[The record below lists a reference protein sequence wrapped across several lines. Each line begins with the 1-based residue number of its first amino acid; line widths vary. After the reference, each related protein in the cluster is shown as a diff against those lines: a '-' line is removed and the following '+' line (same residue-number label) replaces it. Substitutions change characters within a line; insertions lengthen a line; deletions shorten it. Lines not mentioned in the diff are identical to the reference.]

1 MRIFV
6 NLSNDNMTRQIYF
19 IILLFSTALS
29 LSAQVN
35 LQEYRFR
42 IYLKDKG
49 NTANFSTSKPEEFL
63 SKRAIDRKQKEK
75 VEIDASDFPVSQDY
89 LQSIENSGGK
99 ILSRS
104 RWFNT
109 CVAQLKDSSQIDL
122 IRRLS
127 FVDSVKYVW
136 RGSSKTKLN
145 DIRPRLE
152 MLPCADDFST
162 NEYFGLSSKQ
172 FGIHHADLMAK
183 AGFQGS
189 GIVIGV
195 IDAGFTNVDVIPY
208 FEKVNMLGQKNF
220 VPDGAIFSSSDHG
233 TKVFSTMA
241 ANQPKMMMGSAPQAA
256 YWLLRSEDPQSEFP
270 VEEDYWVE
278 AIEFADSVG
287 VDIVNTSLG
296 YSDFDDRTLN
306 YNYKQINGRSS
317 LMTLAAEK
325 AYEKGMLIVCS
336 AGNEGNKTWKKI
348 TVPADAFD
356 VLTIGAMQLN
366 NSIAKFSS
374 LGPTADG
381 RIKPDLV
388 SVGMGAATIGQNG
401 AIGLS
406 NGTSFSSPFMTG
418 LIASLWSINPQL
430 TRSEIIRTVKESAD
444 RYHQPDTIF
453 GYGVPDFAKAMK
465 IVLETI
471 NPVDHAIANENFS
484 ISFSDV
490 HKKSIV
496 LQLIDPNYAS
506 DTYSVKILNEMG
518 SIIFTGNFD
527 QSKNL
532 KVPIEANWNKSNH
545 YLYVVLENPFEQ
557 FITRLKL

>member
-1 MRIFV
+1 MI
-6 NLSNDNMTRQIYF
+6 RQIYF
-19 IILLFSTALS
+19 IILLFSATLS
-29 LSAQVN
+29 LSAQISG
-35 LQEYRFR
+35 LQYRFR

-63 SKRAIDRKQKEK
+63 SKRAIDRKRKEK
-75 VEIDASDFPVSQDY
+75 VEIDASDFPVSRDY

-99 ILSRS
+99 IISRS
-104 RWFNT
+104 KWFNT
-109 CVAQLKDSSQIDL
+109 CVVQLKDSSQIEL
-122 IRRLS
+122 IRLLP

-136 RGSSKTKLN
+136 RGSPKTKSN

-152 MLPCADDFST
+152 MLPCINNFSS

-172 FGIHHADLMAK
+172 FNVHHADLMAK
-183 AGFQGS
+183 AGFQGT

-208 FEKVNMLGQKNF
+208 FEKVNILGQKNF
-220 VPDGAIFSSSDHG
+220 VPEGTIFSSSDHG
-233 TKVFSTMA
+233 TKVISTMA
-241 ANQPKMMMGSAPQAA
+241 VNQPKMVIGSAPQAA
-256 YWLLRSEDPQSEFP
+256 YWLLRTEDSQSEFP
-270 VEEDYWVE
+270 VEEDYWAE

-306 YNYKQINGRSS
+306 YSHAQINGKSS
-317 LMTLAAEK
+317 LMTRAVEK

-336 AGNEGNKTWKKI
+336 AGNEGNKDWRKI
-348 TVPADAFD
+348 TVPADALD
-356 VLTIGAMQLN
+356 VLTIGAIQPDG
-366 NSIAKFSS
+366 SIAKFSS
-374 LGPTADG
+374 IGPTADG
-381 RIKPDLV
+381 RVKPDLV

-430 TRSEIIRTVKESAD
+430 TRGEIIRTVKESAD
-444 RYHQPDTIF
+444 RYLQPDTIF
-453 GYGVPDFAKAMK
+453 GYGIPNFAKAMK

-471 NPVDHAIANENFS
+471 KPVDKSITNENFS
-484 ISFSDV
+484 ISLADSY
-490 HKKSIV
+490 KKSIN
-496 LQLIDPNYAS
+496 LQLIDPNYAL
-506 DTYSVKILNEMG
+506 DTYSLNILNETG
-518 SIIFTGNFD
+518 TIIFRGNFN
-527 QSKNL
+527 QSGSMR
-532 KVPIEANWNKSNH
+532 VPIDANWNKSNH
-545 YLYVVLENPFEQ
+545 YLYVVIENPFEQ